1 MSDFFILFG
10 NTPKLSQLEFES
22 IYPEIKLE
30 QAWGHL
36 FSFSLDT
43 ENEVQ
48 LQEMID
54 TLGGS
59 VKIFEIKKIVD
70 KSIDEE
76 ELKEILVNFLADEAI
91 EPYFAL
97 HQEGKGQKDI
107 NNADLKK
114 LLKLRNIKSRYFR
127 TSLETSA
134 LISHKDEAIEL
145 ILVFEDDQDG
155 KIFITKTVAV
165 QNIDNWTKKDRQ
177 KPYFDRKKGMLPPKL
192 ARMMVNVALGQW
204 QQAGNNTRPLL
215 YDPFCGTG
223 TTLIEAILRDC
234 QVYGSDIDEQA
245 VFGTRD
251 NLEWLEKEYDLK
263 AAAKVFYGD
272 VGNLPMSQ
280 FDRKVD
286 LLVTEPFL
294 GKQTPEDRQLANV
307 FKGLEKM
314 YLGAFKNFSKILNEG
329 AFVFMIFPKVQGK
342 NRVYSMEN
350 FIDKLSSR
358 GYNLQVKPV
367 LYAREGARV
376 QREIYLFKFDPK

>member
-22 IYPEIKLE
+22 IYPAIELN
-30 QAWGHL
+30 QAQGRL
-36 FSFSLDT
+36 FSFSMEADSELKP
-43 ENEVQ
+43 
-48 LQEMID
+48 QEMID
-54 TLGGS
+54 TLGGL
-59 VKIFEIKKIVD
+59 VKIFELKKTVD
-70 KSIDEE
+70 KSISEE
-76 ELKEILVNFLADEAI
+76 ELKTVLVDLLAEESV

-107 NNADLKK
+107 NNSDIKR
-114 LLKLRNIKSRYFR
+114 LLKERNIKSRYFR
-127 TSLETSA
+127 TNLNTSA
-134 LISHKDEAIEL
+134 LVSHKEKAIEL
-145 ILVFEDDQDG
+145 ILIFEDAQDG
-155 KIFITKTVAV
+155 KIFITETVGV

-192 ARMMVNVALGQW
+192 ARMMVNVAMGQW

-251 NLEWLEKEYDLK
+251 NIEWLEQEYDLQ
-263 AAAKVFYGD
+263 APAKVFYGD

-294 GKQTPEDRQLANV
+294 GKQTPQESQLPNV
-307 FKGLEKM
+307 FRGLEKM

-329 AFVFMIFPKVQGK
+329 AYVFMIFPKVQGK
-342 NRVYSMEN
+342 KRVYSLEN
-350 FIDKLSSR
+350 FVDKLVAK

-376 QREIYLFKFDPK
+376 QREIYLFRFDPK

>member
-10 NTPKLSQLEFES
+10 NTAKLSRLEFES
-22 IYPEIKLE
+22 IYPDLKLE
-30 QAWGHL
+30 AFDEHL
-36 FSFSLDT
+36 FKFSA
-43 ENEVQ
+43 NEEQ
-48 LQEMID
+48 NPQEMID
-54 TLGGS
+54 TLGGA
-59 VKIFEIKKIVD
+59 VKIFEIKKVLDKNISDDQLAEVLVD
-70 KSIDEE
+70 
-76 ELKEILVNFLADEAI
+76 LLAEIAT
-91 EPYFAL
+91 EPYFAI

-107 NNADLKK
+107 NNAWIKK
-114 LLKLRNIKSRYFR
+114 LLKQKGIKSRYFR
-127 TSLETSA
+127 TNLEASA
-134 LISHKDEAIEL
+134 LVSHKDQAIEL
-145 ILVFEDDQDG
+145 ILLFEDAPEG
-155 KIFITKTVAV
+155 KLYLTQTVAV

-204 QQAGNNTRPLL
+204 RQAGNQERPLL

-234 QVYGSDIDEQA
+234 QVYGSDLDERA

-251 NLEWLEKEYDLK
+251 NIEWLEQEYELQ
-263 AAAKVFYGD
+263 APAKVFYGD
-272 VGNLPMSQ
+272 VGNLPLNQ

-294 GKQTPEDRQLANV
+294 GKQTPDDRQLPNV
-307 FKGLEKM
+307 FRGLEKM
-314 YLGAFKNFSKILNEG
+314 YLGAFKNFAKILNEG

-342 NRVYSMEN
+342 KKVYSMEG
-350 FIDKLSSR
+350 FIDKLASR

-376 QREIYLFKFDPK
+376 QREIYLFKFDPKI